1 MPENDEATVARFDM
15 KLPFW
20 AMLIAAFAAAGAY
33 YGQREATNVAL
44 TEIRGELTAVKASM
58 SRIETDRYTGSD
70 ARRDFAWR
78 DERSTELGKRL
89 ADMEL
94 DVRRQ
99 QRH

>member
-1 MPENDEATVARFDM
+1 MLDNDAAVPRFDM
-15 KLPFW
+15 RMPFW
-20 AMLIAAFAAAGAY
+20 AILIAAFTTAGAY

-78 DERSTELGKRL
+78 DERATEYAKRV
-89 ADMEL
+89 ADLETEAR
-94 DVRRQ
+94 RRQ
-99 QRH
+99 R